1 MLHNRYQLPGG
12 EDASTM
18 AEVALLREAGHDVVL
33 LERHND
39 GIQQLSGGGK
49 LALAAATVWNWQS
62 DRQLRHHLRHTPV
75 DLLHVQNFFPLWS
88 PSVYQAARAA
98 DIPVLQHLR
107 NFRLACLN
115 AYLLRGGHV
124 CEACLGKNPWRGLY
138 HRCYRQSLP
147 ASLTVWSMLTFHRW
161 RKTWDR
167 DVDGFVT
174 PSQFAA
180 RKLSHAGIPDD
191 RLHVKP
197 DFIPDPLGDQPIP
210 KLPDTPTFVFIGRL
224 NEQKGVALLLQA
236 WRQLQQ
242 PDWRLELVGDGDQR
256 TNLQRFTQEFTLTN
270 VRFHGQL
277 PAVDVLRL
285 LQAAWA
291 VVVPSQSYET
301 FGRVVIEAFACG
313 RSAIV
318 ANLGALP
325 ELVQDGVTGW
335 HLPHN
340 DPGAWAEC
348 LQWAGNHAS
357 RLTTMGYTARQ
368 AYLAGYTPSVN
379 YQQLLG
385 IYQALQS

>member
-39 GIQQLSGGGK
+39 GIQQLSSGGK

-62 DRQLRHHLRHTPV
+62 DRQLRYHLRHTPA
-75 DLLHVQNFFPLWS
+75 DLMHVQNFFPLWS

-98 DIPVLQHLR
+98 DIPVVQHLR

-115 AYLLRGGHV
+115 AYLLREGQV

-138 HRCYRQSLP
+138 YRCYRRSLP

-161 RKTWDR
+161 RKTWER
-167 DVDGFVT
+167 HVDGFVT

-180 RKLSHAGIPDD
+180 RTLLQAGIPED

-197 DFIPDPLGDQPIP
+197 DFIPDPLGDQAIP
-210 KLPDTPTFVFIGRL
+210 KLPNTPTFVFIGRL

-242 PDWRLELVGDGDQR
+242 PSWQLELVGDGDQR
-256 TNLQRFTQEFTLTN
+256 ANLQRFTQEFHLTN

-277 PAVDVLRL
+277 PAKDVLQL
-285 LQAAWA
+285 LQTAWA

-325 ELVQDGVTGW
+325 ELVQDGITGW

-348 LQWAGNHAS
+348 LRWAGNHAS
-357 RLTTMGYTARQ
+357 RLTTMGCAARQ

-379 YQQLLG
+379 YQQLLE
-385 IYQALQS
+385 IYQAL